1 MPRAEK
7 TSFDKLL
14 CFWIFGS
21 LDPNDLST
29 IDNSVHVYDAFGT
42 SRKYFLVGELKHV
55 EPRLKLVADLAVV
68 EIVADDV
75 ATIDVFFLKELDFE
89 LDVFTG

>member
-1 MPRAEK
+1 M
-7 TSFDKLL
+7 
-14 CFWIFGS
+14 
-21 LDPNDLST
+21 
-29 IDNSVHVYDAFGT
+29 
-42 SRKYFLVGELKHV
+42 

>member
-1 MPRAEK
+1 
-7 TSFDKLL
+7 
-14 CFWIFGS
+14 
-21 LDPNDLST
+21 
-29 IDNSVHVYDAFGT
+29 VYDAFGT

-75 ATIDVFFLKELDFE
+75 TAVDVFFLKELDFE